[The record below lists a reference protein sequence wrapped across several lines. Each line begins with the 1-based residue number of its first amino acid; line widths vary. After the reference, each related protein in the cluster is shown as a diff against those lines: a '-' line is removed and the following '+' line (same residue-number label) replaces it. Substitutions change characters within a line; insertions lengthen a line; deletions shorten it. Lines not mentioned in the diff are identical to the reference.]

1 MNELSLPK
9 PVAQWEIEPLIR
21 QLRQL
26 RQQSLEK
33 RNRRGRPAKLPSK
46 KILGGIVNQLCTA
59 LFPNRLGVSYLSEEA
74 IDYFVGYTL
83 DRQLS
88 ALNQQITLELNYF
101 NNRPGSDAE
110 IAAQAKAMTREFA
123 ARLPDVRH
131 LIETDIQAAFEG
143 DPAARSP
150 DEILACYPGII
161 AILHYRLAHILYSLG
176 LTLTARIVAEVAHS
190 LTGIDIHPGAK
201 IGSRF
206 FIDHGTGVV
215 IGETAVIGSGVRLY
229 QAVTLGAKRFDK
241 DENGW
246 LAKGQDR
253 HPVVEDDVIIYA
265 GATLLGRITIGQGS
279 VIGGNVWLTHSV
291 PPGSHIS
298 QAQFRQELFEGGG
311 GI

>member
-1 MNELSLPK
+1 MNDMSLPK
-9 PVAQWEIEPLIR
+9 SHTQWEIEPLIT

-26 RQQSLEK
+26 RLQSLEK
-33 RNRRGRPAKLPSK
+33 RNRHGRPAKLPSK
-46 KILGGIVNQLCTA
+46 KTLGAIVNQLCTA
-59 LFPNRLGVSYLSEEA
+59 LFPNRLGARYLSEEA
-74 IDYFVGYTL
+74 VDYFVGYTL

-88 ALNQQITLELNYF
+88 ALNQQISLELKFF
-101 NNRPGSDAE
+101 NKRPLSDSE
-110 IAAQAKAMTREFA
+110 IAAQAKALTRDFA
-123 ARLPDVRH
+123 AQLPDVRQ

-150 DEILACYPGII
+150 DEILVCYPGIT
-161 AILHYRLAHILYSLG
+161 AILHYRLAHMLYNLG
-176 LTLTARIVAEVAHS
+176 LTLTARIISKVAHS

-215 IGETAVIGSGVRLY
+215 IGETAVIGAGVRLY
-229 QAVTLGAKRFDK
+229 QAVTLGAKRFVK
-241 DENGW
+241 DDNGW

-253 HPVVEDDVIIYA
+253 HPIVEDNVVIYA

-291 PPGSHIS
+291 PPGSQIS
-298 QAQFRQELFEGGG
+298 QAQIRQEMFEGGG